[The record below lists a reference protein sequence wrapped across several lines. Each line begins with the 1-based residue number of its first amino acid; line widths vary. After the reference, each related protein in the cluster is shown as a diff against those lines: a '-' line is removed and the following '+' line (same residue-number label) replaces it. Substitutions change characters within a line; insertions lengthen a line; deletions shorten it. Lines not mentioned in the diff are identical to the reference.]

1 MELDNRFRRIARKVR
16 QFLHSQGFVG
26 KGQTFW
32 CERNL
37 IFPTVI
43 LKRSRWNTREECDF
57 WFVIGVFIPQLYA
70 VVFGDTP
77 PPYPKEGYLVL
88 SLGVDEV
95 PSYPPRTETLSWVL
109 RLDDS
114 PEADAR
120 IESDVLHHLR
130 DYAVP
135 FLDQFGSLFDVIN
148 YLEWLRGLGD
158 ECFKQRRSVIPSSV
172 WIPIYLA
179 ALYGMVGDFEKGLR
193 ELDALEREE
202 VGQYFQ
208 EHIERLRKY
217 LLSKQYQT
225 MKIP

>member
-16 QFLHSQGFVG
+16 QFLHNQGFVG

-32 CERNL
+32 REQNP

-70 VVFGDTP
+70 VVFEDTP
-77 PPYPKEGYLVL
+77 PPYPKEGCLLL
-88 SLGVDEV
+88 SLGVDAV
-95 PSYPPRTETLSWVL
+95 PSYPPRTETLSWML

-114 PEADAR
+114 PAADAH
-120 IESDVLHHLR
+120 IESDVLLHLR

-158 ECFKQRRSVIPSSV
+158 ESFKQRRAVKPSDA
-172 WIPIYLA
+172 WLPIYLA
-179 ALYGMVGDFEKGLR
+179 VLYWMVGDFEKGLR

-202 VGQYFQ
+202 IGQYFQ
-208 EHIERLRKY
+208 EYIERLRDC
-217 LLSKQYQT
+217 LGR
-225 MKIP
+225 